1 VWGAVSRGICKFP
14 ITHGAEKSSK
24 NQLLSVFQRLSGLV
38 CDIDLS
44 IFTE

>member
-1 VWGAVSRGICKFP
+1 VSRGICKFP
-14 ITHGAEKSSK
+14 TRLRAEDLVRTSCC
-24 NQLLSVFQRLSGLV
+24 SVFQRLSGLV